1 MGIGGAIKALAILAI
16 VAIIAGGIWH
26 VSNLQAALAT
36 SEANNAK
43 LEEGIKEQ
51 QDLLESMKKDI
62 ESIQKVNKQLKEEN
76 EKQKADVDALAK
88 KFDKRDFGVFAAA
101 QTEKAETLI
110 NKGTIN
116 ALRCLELAS
125 GAPLNEAE
133 KNAKT
138 PVEANREC
146 PALID
151 NSFKPILN

>member
-110 NKGTIN
+110 NKGTVN